1 LDFPPDPAVD
11 SAPAAA
17 PPVEAPPAVDPA
29 LAFRVLIPEAG
40 SGATGLEPVL
50 GGALRQKAV
59 WVDEA
64 VCIGCRYCA
73 HVACNTFL
81 VEPTWGRSRA
91 IRQNGDSG
99 DRIQEAIDTCPV
111 DCIHWVDYE
120 QLPALEAQLDQQE
133 ILPLGVPSPA
143 RLKRTL
149 PRATASIAGLAIQH
163 P

>member
-1 LDFPPDPAVD
+1 MALPPSAADP
-11 SAPAAA
+11 S
-17 PPVEAPPAVDPA
+17 
-29 LAFRVLIPEAG
+29 LAFSAKPVAPG
-40 SGATGLEPVL
+40 PTGLEPLL

-73 HVACNTFL
+73 HVATNTFV
-81 VEPTWGRSRA
+81 VEPEWGRSRA
-91 IRQNGDSG
+91 MRQDGDSTE
-99 DRIQEAIDTCPV
+99 RIQEAIDTCPV

-120 QLPALEAQLDQQE
+120 ELPALEARLQEQE
-133 ILPLGVPSPA
+133 ILPLGVPTPA

-149 PRATASIAGLAIQH
+149 PRATVRPIEASQR

>member
-1 LDFPPDPAVD
+1 V
-11 SAPAAA
+11 AAA
-17 PPVEAPPAVDPA
+17 DPTIAFSTAVAPGPP
-29 LAFRVLIPEAG
+29 RSG
-40 SGATGLEPVL
+40 SEPVL

-73 HVACNTFL
+73 HVAGNTFV

-91 IRQNGDSG
+91 IRQDGDST

-111 DCIHWVDYE
+111 DCIHWVAYE
-120 QLPALEAQLDQQE
+120 QVPELEAELRRQE
-133 ILPLGVPSPA
+133 IQPLGLPCSA
-143 RLKRTL
+143 RPRRTL
-149 PRATASIAGLAIQH
+149 PRTSQAG